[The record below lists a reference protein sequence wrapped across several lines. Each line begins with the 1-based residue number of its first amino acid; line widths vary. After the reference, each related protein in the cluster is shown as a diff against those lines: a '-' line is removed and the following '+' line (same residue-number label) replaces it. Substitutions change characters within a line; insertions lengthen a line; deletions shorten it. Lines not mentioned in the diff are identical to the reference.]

1 MAIYDINK
9 AGYRACVSCDV
20 TEHHHGD
27 ECLKSD
33 LLRETVRR
41 IVARG
46 MATRRP
52 AGGTSSDIVE
62 AMAQFIASQGWAVID
77 SDGEIVEL

>member
-1 MAIYDINK
+1 MATYDINK
-9 AGYRACVSCDV
+9 AGYLACVACDV
-20 TEHHHGD
+20 APHHHGD

-46 MATRRP
+46 MASRRP

-62 AMAQFIASQGWAVID
+62 AVAQFITSQGWAVID
-77 SDGEIVEL
+77 SDGEVIEL